1 MFFPPDKKSTWCK
14 LENPEVS
21 CEKAEWSMEVPPG
34 KYQVTLTAGDADI
47 SANYALKING

>member
-1 MFFPPDKKSTWCK
+1 MLFPPDKKSTWCK

-34 KYQVTLTAGDADI
+34 KRMYNLRQI
-47 SANYALKING
+47 SSDFNCRRC